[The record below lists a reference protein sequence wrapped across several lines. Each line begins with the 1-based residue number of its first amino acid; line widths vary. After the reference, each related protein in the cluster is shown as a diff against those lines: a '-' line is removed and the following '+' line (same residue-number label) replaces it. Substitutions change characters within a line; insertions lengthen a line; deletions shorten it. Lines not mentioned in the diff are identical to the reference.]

1 MQQKLQKLGGAGQGH
16 KLQLSAEAGADGN
29 TTSTKGDQ
37 NQSQELEEILRE
49 GMLKSENLK
58 STDLEEGEDKRLAPR
73 EIVVLPLHTQ
83 NAVLVLKCAFY
94 YVAVFFSTARLEVW
108 RGRGEGARRHKLQ
121 LSRSKGRL
129 RK

>member
-49 GMLKSENLK
+49 SMLKSETLK

-73 EIVVLPLHTQ
+73 EIDVLPLHTP
-83 NAVLVLKCAFY
+83 NAALVLKCAF
-94 YVAVFFSTARLEVW
+94 FSILLC
-108 RGRGEGARRHKLQ
+108 G
-121 LSRSKGRL
+121 
-129 RK
+129 

>member
-49 GMLKSENLK
+49 GMLKSEDLK

-94 YVAVFFSTARLEVW
+94 YVAVFF
-108 RGRGEGARRHKLQ
+108 LQ
-121 LSRSKGRL
+121 LD
-129 RK
+129 